1 VPWNRRLVIRD
12 PRDRILRR
20 GVGRYSRPMLPVT
33 VDPASGTP
41 PFEQLRRQVA
51 AMVAEGTL
59 SPGTRMPTVRQ
70 LAADLGLA
78 ANTVARA
85 YRELETDGVIATH
98 GRKGTFVRSPVVD
111 PDATSDTT
119 AGDRARAAADAYVA
133 SVRALGLGVTEA
145 TRLVELAWSRD

>member
-1 VPWNRRLVIRD
+1 
-12 PRDRILRR
+12 
-20 GVGRYSRPMLPVT
+20 MLPVT

-51 AMVAEGTL
+51 AMVADGTL

>member
-1 VPWNRRLVIRD
+1 
-12 PRDRILRR
+12 
-20 GVGRYSRPMLPVT
+20 MLPVT

-59 SPGTRMPTVRQ
+59 SPGSRMPTVRR

-98 GRKGTFVRSPVVD
+98 GRKGTFVRSAVVD
-111 PDATSDTT
+111 NDTSSDTT
-119 AGDRARAAADAYVA
+119 TGERARAAAEAYVA

-145 TRLVELAWSRD
+145 TRLVELAWSRT

>member
-1 VPWNRRLVIRD
+1 
-12 PRDRILRR
+12 
-20 GVGRYSRPMLPVT
+20 MLPVT

-51 AMVAEGTL
+51 AMVAQGTL
-59 SPGTRMPTVRQ
+59 APGSRMPTVRQ

-85 YRELETDGVIATH
+85 YRELEADGVIATH
-98 GRKGTFVRSPVVD
+98 GRKGTFVRSAVVD
-111 PDATSDTT
+111 HGASSDTSI
-119 AGDRARAAADAYVA
+119 GERARAAAEAYVA

-145 TRLVELAWSRD
+145 TRLVELAWSRT

>member
-1 VPWNRRLVIRD
+1 
-12 PRDRILRR
+12 
-20 GVGRYSRPMLPVT
+20 MLPVT

-59 SPGTRMPTVRQ
+59 SPGSRMPTVRR

-98 GRKGTFVRSPVVD
+98 GRKGTFVSSAVIDHDTSPDRS
-111 PDATSDTT
+111 T
-119 AGDRARAAADAYVA
+119 GERARAAAEAYVA

-145 TRLVELAWSRD
+145 TRLVELAWSRT

>member
-1 VPWNRRLVIRD
+1 
-12 PRDRILRR
+12 
-20 GVGRYSRPMLPVT
+20 MLPVT

-59 SPGTRMPTVRQ
+59 SPGSRMPTVRR

-98 GRKGTFVRSPVVD
+98 GRKGTFVRSAVVD
-111 PDATSDTT
+111 HDTSPDRST
-119 AGDRARAAADAYVA
+119 GERARAAADAYVA
-133 SVRALGLGVTEA
+133 SVRVLGLGVTEA
-145 TRLVELAWSRD
+145 TRLVELAWSRT